1 MAQKAARGVQL
12 AAVAALLLAA
22 DPATVMAQVGE
33 ITLRADLE
41 YQFSDVESKDKATDE
56 KTQSDYSRFKQK
68 YDVDL
73 RQELLPFLEFRSG
86 GLFELIDISTTTG
99 DEDAD
104 REEKTR
110 RVYAELNLNN
120 PLYTA
125 GTSYIRQT
133 FDVNLDG
140 IPNRERNREE
150 FRGLLNWR
158 PVGFPTIDLDV
169 DNTRIWDDDD
179 TVDQT
184 VDRILL
190 KSRYD
195 YRDFAYDYSYTRN
208 DTDKKIEDAGSL
220 SQIHN
225 VGLYYSTDFF
235 DDQLE
240 LASSARLNYE
250 DLKPRGN
257 EIVERPVTSFGTEF
271 FYRIDEDPDE
281 LEFVPP
287 ALLTEINIGQGGGL
301 NPVSVGLAF
310 EFPTEVNKVHII
322 LDADVNVVD
331 AVADDYVWTVSW
343 TDDTDLSTAIWNPF
357 TGVDVKATYNDIEN
371 RFEIQFPRVDGARAI
386 KVATYPQ
393 VDAVEPIRT
402 RQIRAFTT
410 LDVDPGEKIE
420 DFEQNYNLGLRWII
434 SDKTET
440 SYQGYF
446 RYQDSKPFDVTK
458 KTFTNSISLRHD
470 FNPKLVGNAKILR
483 TDTTET
489 ARQDLTYHSYTASL
503 RADYLETLRQT
514 LIYSGFHEDLGNLT
528 SYSNSILLR
537 TNADLYEGW
546 SSNLDLGFIAKHLT
560 EGDDAT
566 TANFRIS
573 TNVDPN
579 PKLRFVIDYRFSRNT
594 QSGIPSWLD
603 QYARFQGFWLP
614 LRTLSFFGA
623 VNLRH
628 NERNDRGLE
637 VFQNYS
643 VNWAPFPDGSLRF
656 SLGYNLVVDT
666 RNNMTSALSPR
677 IDWQLTRTT
686 LLTVLSN
693 LGSTES
699 DQVERDVKSVLLTFR
714 TYY

>member
-1 MAQKAARGVQL
+1 MTQKAARRVQL
-12 AAVAALLLAA
+12 AAVATLLLAA
-22 DPATVMAQVGE
+22 DPANVMAQGGE
-33 ITLRADLE
+33 FTLRTDLE
-41 YQFSDVESKDKATDE
+41 YQFSDVESKEKATGT
-56 KTQSDYSRFKQK
+56 KTNSDFSRFKQK
-68 YDVDL
+68 YEVDL

-86 GLFELIDISTTTG
+86 GLFELTDISTTTDG
-99 DEDAD
+99 EDTD
-104 REEKTR
+104 RDEKTH

-125 GTSYIRQT
+125 GTAYRRQT
-133 FDVNLDG
+133 FEINFDG
-140 IPNRERNREE
+140 APNRERHREE

-158 PVGFPTIDLDV
+158 PVGFPTVDLDV
-169 DNTRIWDDDD
+169 DSTRIWDEDN

-184 VDRILL
+184 VDRVLL

-208 DTDKKIEDAGSL
+208 DTDKKIKDAGSL

-225 VGLYYSTDFF
+225 VGLYYSTDYFE
-235 DDQLE
+235 DRLQLT
-240 LASSARLNYE
+240 SSARFNYE
-250 DLKPRGN
+250 TLEPRGN
-257 EIVERPVTSFGTEF
+257 EIVERPVSSFGTEF
-271 FYRIDEDPDE
+271 YYTIDGDPDTLE
-281 LEFVPP
+281 LVPP
-287 ALLTEINIGQGGGL
+287 ALLTDINIGQGGGL

-310 EFPTEVNKVHII
+310 QFPTEVNKVHIL
-322 LDADVNVVD
+322 LDAEVSVVD

-343 TDDTDLSTAIWNPF
+343 SDDTDLDQAIWNSF

-371 RFEIQFPRVDGARAI
+371 RFEIQFPRVNGARFI

-393 VDAVEPIRT
+393 VDAIEPIRT

-410 LDVDPGEKIE
+410 LDVSPGQKIE

-446 RYQDSKPFDVTK
+446 RYQDSQPFDITK
-458 KTFTNSISLRHD
+458 KTLTNSISLQHD
-470 FNPKLVGNAKILR
+470 FNPKLVGNAKVLR

-489 ARQDLTYHSYTASL
+489 ARSDLTYHSYTASL

-514 LIYSGFHEDLGNLT
+514 LIYSGFHEDLGDLT

-546 SSNLDLGFIAKHLT
+546 SSNLDLGFIAKHLS
-560 EGDDAT
+560 EGGDAT
-566 TANFRIS
+566 TANLRIS

-579 PKLRFVIDYRFSRNT
+579 PKLRFVIDYRFARNT
-594 QSGIPSWLD
+594 QSGVSSWLD
-603 QYARFQGFWLP
+603 QYARFQGFWIP
-614 LRTLSFFGA
+614 LRTLSFFAA

-628 NERNDRGLE
+628 NERDGEGLK
-637 VFQNYS
+637 VSQNYS

-666 RNNMTSALSPR
+666 MNNTTSALSPR
-677 IDWQLTRTT
+677 IDWQITRTT

-693 LGSTES
+693 LGTTES